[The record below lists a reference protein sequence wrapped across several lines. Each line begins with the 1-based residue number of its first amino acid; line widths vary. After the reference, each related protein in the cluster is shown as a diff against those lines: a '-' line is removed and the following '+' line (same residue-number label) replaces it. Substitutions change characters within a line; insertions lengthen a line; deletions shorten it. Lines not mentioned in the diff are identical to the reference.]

1 MLEKIAN
8 PVGFSKSLGVPQ
20 SSSGRVRRGSWPPPG
35 RPARISGDK
44 IPSHD
49 NTVPDLAQG
58 PLEPLA
64 IERPDAPVIPVAP
77 PVHEWLADLQIQG
90 RSNQTIDWYRR
101 RMNGYLGGGGARTLD
116 RLTGSELKR
125 CATWYE
131 TTGGSGWSTA
141 GVTSTPPPPP
151 ARSPSRQM
159 KRHRSSFDVS
169 GIVSRWVSG
178 QAPNLGFI
186 FKTDDESLLD
196 GGRTRFASDDYSP
209 AATQRPR
216 LNVTYT
222 DGSHAIA
229 HLQSRCR
236 QHVEPWWGAGMCCSP
251 RPPLTT
257 AM

>member
-1 MLEKIAN
+1 MRGHQTLFQRAPEVYSELGNRSSGPVFSVLALGKPGGQKLVRRWKGAGKIAN

-141 GVTSTPPPPP
+141 G
-151 ARSPSRQM
+151 
-159 KRHRSSFDVS
+159 
-169 GIVSRWVSG
+169 
-178 QAPNLGFI
+178 
-186 FKTDDESLLD
+186 
-196 GGRTRFASDDYSP
+196 
-209 AATQRPR
+209 
-216 LNVTYT
+216 
-222 DGSHAIA
+222 
-229 HLQSRCR
+229 
-236 QHVEPWWGAGMCCSP
+236 
-251 RPPLTT
+251 
-257 AM
+257 